1 MAIEKTIDINVNSSD
16 AIKDI
21 TLLNSVLEEQEQ
33 ITIELLREQQKLE
46 QQLRDTPKNSLAAQ
60 KKLTTQLNHVKD
72 SVKDQNLSVKELKVQ
87 QKSLGSSSKDLT
99 NDLVSNGGAMGIL
112 NNLTGGLAQ
121 QFKDSYEAISLSSKG
136 LSGFKKAMV
145 ATGIGALVV
154 LVGALVANWDKVK
167 DALSGASEE
176 SKAYKEAQDDIVSAV
191 TKVQKSITKMDNIF
205 EQAKKGTISK
215 DEALKQYNESLGE
228 SVGYATSLSQAE
240 SLLVSNASIV
250 IESTKLKAQAEVL
263 YAKAAEARAKV
274 IAGDESLDPNFWQTI
289 KVGIAGV
296 GGATKAA
303 QKYGLEY
310 ANNVNESL
318 NTAIKL
324 EDSAAELQVKISKLE
339 EGLKKGSTNPK
350 IIRSRNK
357 EIKNLEDEKAKLD
370 EERIKELDEL
380 KSKIRD
386 AEANTEDE
394 ARKLQ
399 LTKIREHNEKLLKEA
414 EAAKLK
420 TQELEDSLNEKVI
433 AKQAEF
439 DRIDEERRK
448 KKDAEDAADKLKE
461 QQKIISELELKKELE
476 GLTFQEQ
483 RDLIK
488 ERQALLLEDKT
499 LTTEQSLALESQ
511 FSEAKIEIG
520 KKEIELEAQKTAAKQ
535 KAVDDAISL
544 AGAESEIGKALLI
557 LKQGLALKEMIMEAK
572 KTITFASIASAKST
586 VAVAEGSAQTAK
598 VGFPQNIPLLI
609 GYAAQAAGIIS
620 AISSATGKAKSAA
633 SSLGGGG
640 GSISTPSAPSAPPAF
655 NIVGASGSSQL
666 ADAIGGQSQQP
677 IQTYVVAN
685 DVTTAQSLQNNI
697 VEGATI
703 G

>member
-1 MAIEKTIDINVNSSD
+1 MAIEKTIDINVNSSE

-145 ATGIGALVV
+145 ATGIGAFVI

-191 TKVQKSITKMDNIF
+191 SKVQKSITKMDNVF

-240 SLLVSNASIV
+240 GLLVSNASIV

-274 IAGDESLDPNFWQTI
+274 IAGDESLDPNFWQKI
-289 KVGIAGV
+289 KVGISSV
-296 GGATKAA
+296 GGLTSQAIATNV
-303 QKYGLEY
+303 QY
-310 ANNVNESL
+310 AKNVNESL
-318 NTAIKL
+318 NTAKKL
-324 EDSAAELQVKISKLE
+324 ESSAADIQTKISKLQ
-339 EGLKKGSTNPK
+339 EGLKKGSINPK
-350 IIRSRNK
+350 KIRSTNK
-357 EIKNLEDEKAKLD
+357 EIKNLEDEKAKQD
-370 EERIKELDEL
+370 EERIKERDEL

-386 AEANTEDE
+386 AEANKEDE
-394 ARKLQ
+394 ARALELQ
-399 LTKIREHNEKLLKEA
+399 KIREHNLTLLQEA
-414 EAAKLK
+414 KDAGLK
-420 TQELEDSLNEKVI
+420 SQELEDSLDEKLA

-448 KKDAEDAADKLKE
+448 KKDAEDAAIKLK
-461 QQKIISELELKKELE
+461 QQEEKIKNLEITKELE
-476 GLTFQEQ
+476 EITFQEQ

-488 ERQALLLEDKT
+488 AREALLLEDTT
-499 LTTEQSLALESQ
+499 LTTEQKLALEKSY
-511 FSEAKIEIG
+511 SDASVDIA
-520 KKEIELEAQKTAAKQ
+520 KKES
-535 KAVDDAISL
+535 D
-544 AGAESEIGKALLI
+544 
-557 LKQGLALKEMIMEAK
+557 AK
-572 KTITFASIASAKST
+572 KQA
-586 VAVAEGSAQTAK
+586 
-598 VGFPQNIPLLI
+598 LD
-609 GYAAQAAGIIS
+609 GYAAALSTIS
-620 AISSATGKAKSAA
+620 GVIGQETEAGKAIAIA
-633 SSLGGGG
+633 SSLVNTYAAITGQLDAFSGVPVPGYAIAQAIATGVVGFANVKKIASVKIPNSKGGGG
-640 GSISTPSAPSAPPAF
+640 GAGAGSLPSAGAASQPPSF
-655 NIVGASGSSQL
+655 NIVGASESSQL

-703 G
+703 GG